1 MTIATTRAWRLAR
14 RAVREPARVAAAG
27 TVALAILL
35 SAISARAAFPDRPVR
50 LIVPFAPGGASDLI
64 ARVLSSPL
72 SQELGQ
78 PVIVENHAG
87 AIGNVGIA
95 YVANSDP
102 DGYKLLVA
110 SSVIFVNQLLKRPDS
125 RDPEKDFTPIAD
137 LGGSPDALVTRTES
151 PIVDFADLIKR
162 AKANPGH
169 ITFSSPGI
177 GSISQLGVELLDLRA
192 GIELTHVP
200 FTGAGP
206 AAQAALAGTTDL
218 AGVNISAVM
227 PLIKA
232 GKLRAL
238 VQTGAKRWFELADT
252 PTMEEAGIAN
262 AESETLQVLL
272 GPQNMPG
279 EITDRLSKA
288 VVKALA
294 APELR
299 EQLLK
304 TGFAVSGTGS
314 AELKQLTSREVAKWR
329 DVIAEAKLTVN

>member
-1 MTIATTRAWRLAR
+1 M
-14 RAVREPARVAAAG
+14 
-27 TVALAILL
+27 
-35 SAISARAAFPDRPVR
+35 
-50 LIVPFAPGGASDLI
+50 
-64 ARVLSSPL
+64 
-72 SQELGQ
+72 
-78 PVIVENHAG
+78 
-87 AIGNVGIA
+87 
-95 YVANSDP
+95 
-102 DGYKLLVA
+102 
-110 SSVIFVNQLLKRPDS
+110 
-125 RDPEKDFTPIAD
+125 
-137 LGGSPDALVTRTES
+137 
-151 PIVDFADLIKR
+151 
-162 AKANPGH
+162 
-169 ITFSSPGI
+169 
-177 GSISQLGVELLDLRA
+177 
-192 GIELTHVP
+192 P

-238 VQTGAKRWFELADT
+238 VQTGAKRWFELPDT

-314 AELKQLTSREVAKWR
+314 AELKQLTGRNGKWR
-329 DVIAEAKLTVN
+329 DVIAEPS

>member
-1 MTIATTRAWRLAR
+1 MTTATFAR
-14 RAVREPARVAAAG
+14 RVMHRAVPAPLGFVVMGMVA
-27 TVALAILL
+27 VIALFAV
-35 SAISARAAFPDRPVR
+35 SAQAAFPDRPVR

-64 ARVLSSPL
+64 ARVLSAPL
-72 SQELGQ
+72 AQELGQ
-78 PVIVENHAG
+78 PVVVENHAG
-87 AIGNVGIA
+87 ANGNVGIA

-125 RDPEKDFTPIAD
+125 HDPEKDFTPIAD
-137 LGGSPDALVTRTES
+137 LGGSPDALVTRIDS
-151 PIVDFADLIKR
+151 PIVDVADLIRR
-162 AKANPGH
+162 AKASPNH
-169 ITFSSPGI
+169 ITFSSPGV

-200 FTGAGP
+200 YTGAGP

-238 VQTGAKRWFELADT
+238 VQTGAERWFELSDT

-262 AESETLQVLL
+262 AQSETLQVLL
-272 GPQNMPG
+272 APANLPSN
-279 EITDRLSKA
+279 ITDRLGKA
-288 VVKALA
+288 VVKVLA
-294 APELR
+294 SPELR
-299 EQLLK
+299 DQLLK

-314 AELKQLTSREVAKWR
+314 SELRKVTASEVAKWR
-329 DVIAEAKLTVN
+329 TVIAEAKLTVN

>member
-1 MTIATTRAWRLAR
+1 MIIATFTRRLAH
-14 RAVREPARVAAAG
+14 RAVREPVCFITAG
-27 TVALAILL
+27 VMALSIALFVV
-35 SAISARAAFPDRPVR
+35 SARAAFPDRPIR

-72 SQELGQ
+72 AQELGQ

-87 AIGNVGIA
+87 ANGNVGIA

-125 RDPEKDFTPIAD
+125 HDPEKDFSPIAD

-151 PIVDFADLIKR
+151 PIADFPDLIKR

-177 GSISQLGVELLDLRA
+177 GSISQLGVELLDVRA
-192 GIELTHVP
+192 GIELSHVP
-200 FTGAGP
+200 YTGAGP
-206 AAQAALAGTTDL
+206 ATQAALAGTTDL
-218 AGVNISAVM
+218 AGVNISATM

-238 VQTGAKRWFELADT
+238 VQTGAKRWFELPDT

-272 GPQNMPG
+272 APAKTTSDV
-279 EITDRLSKA
+279 TDRLSEA
-288 VVKALA
+288 VVKVLA
-294 APELR
+294 APDLR
-299 EQLLK
+299 DQLLK
-304 TGFAVSGTGS
+304 TGFAVSGSGS
-314 AELKQLTSREVAKWR
+314 AELKKLISAEVAKWR